1 MNQISRV
8 PVRVRHPLKLRLAQ
22 VVRVETI
29 SPRMRRITLAG
40 DQLDG
45 FISAA
50 PDDHVKLFFPAPGQE
65 KPVLP
70 DPDAIGRGARGE
82 RAGAV
87 PPTVRDYTPRRFD
100 PARRELVVEFVLH
113 GDGPASGWAAQAA
126 PGQWIGVGG
135 PRGSLLTP
143 DDDDTTLLAGDE
155 TALPAIARHLEE
167 ARPGARVLALIEV
180 ADAHEQRHLPTAANA
195 TIRWLHRDGAPAG
208 TSTLLDQAIEDLTL
222 PPGDTHAWLAGEIET
237 VRRLRTHLIE
247 RKRLPRDRIR
257 AAGYWRLGE
266 AGAHASLDD

>member
-22 VVRVETI
+22 VARVETL

-45 FISAA
+45 FTSAA

-70 DPDAIGRGARGE
+70 NLDAIGRGAPGE
-82 RAGAV
+82 RIGTV
-87 PPTVRDYTPRRFD
+87 LPIVRDYTPRRFD
-100 PARRELVVEFVLH
+100 PERRELVVEFVIH

-126 PGQWIGVGG
+126 PGQWIGIGG
-135 PRGSLLTP
+135 PRGSFLVP
-143 DDDDTTLLAGDE
+143 DEYDTTLLAGDE
-155 TALPAIARHLEE
+155 TALPAIARRLEE

-180 ADAHEQRHLPTAANA
+180 ADAHEQRQLPTAANA
-195 TIRWLHRDGAPAG
+195 TIRWLHRDGVPAG
-208 TSTLLDQAIEDLTL
+208 TSTLLDQAFADLTL

-237 VRRLRTHLIE
+237 IRRLRTHLID
-247 RKRLPRDRIR
+247 RKGLPRDQIR
-257 AAGYWRLGE
+257 AAGYWRRGE
-266 AGAHASLDD
+266 AGAHASLDE

>member
-1 MNQISRV
+1 MNQIGRR

-22 VVRVETI
+22 VARVETI

-45 FISAA
+45 FTSAA
-50 PDDHVKLFFPAPGQE
+50 PDDHVKLFFPVPGQE

-70 DPDAIGRGARGE
+70 DPDAIGRGE
-82 RAGAV
+82 RAGTV
-87 PPTVRDYTPRRFD
+87 PPIVRDYTPRRFD
-100 PARRELVVEFVLH
+100 PERRELVVEFVIH

-126 PGQWIGVGG
+126 SGQWIGVGG
-135 PRGSLLTP
+135 PRGSFLVP
-143 DDDDTTLLAGDE
+143 DDDDITLLAGDE
-155 TALPAIARHLEE
+155 TALPAIARRLEE

-180 ADAHEQRHLPTAANA
+180 VDAHEQRHLPTAANA
-195 TIRWLHRDGAPAG
+195 TIRWLHRDGVPAG
-208 TSTLLDQAIEDLTL
+208 TSTLLDQALADLAL

-237 VRRLRTHLIE
+237 IRRLRTHLIE
-247 RKRLPRDRIR
+247 RKGLPRDQIR

-266 AGAHASLDD
+266 PGAHASLDG